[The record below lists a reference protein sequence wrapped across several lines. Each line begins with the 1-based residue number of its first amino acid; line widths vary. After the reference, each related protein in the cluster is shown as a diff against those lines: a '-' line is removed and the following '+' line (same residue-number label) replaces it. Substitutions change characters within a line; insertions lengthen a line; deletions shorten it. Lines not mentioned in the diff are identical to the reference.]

1 MCENKRIIKTIL
13 ETTKDYKHLSNEE
26 LAGKID
32 CSTQSIRNWLK
43 EKTSMDARTRRK
55 TQKYFLSSF
64 NKDEKNEFM
73 RLLNNNL
80 EKIHIGLPADL
91 YENTNFEYYINY
103 LLFDYQKESEET
115 KEIYLLLNTLK
126 NNPYIEEIIR
136 KKMEV
141 NAKKYGFFR
150 VIQTSSSDT
159 LLEFWDLKQR
169 YCYKVLISYYCMT
182 PFSQNRNAALKHN
195 IEKLKKPYQADMI
208 LQFSFFEEQPE
219 TIFSCIKENL
229 YIDKILPNELVK
241 HTLGKDFV
249 YINDEQHAKEI
260 LFANQFA
267 DILLA
272 HLSKYF
278 SVIYK
283 NVFFSQS
290 NLITLNNPNPFML
303 WQPKI
308 TEQEELNF
316 EGELLENKISGNQKD
331 LLIVFGFSSFPLI
344 FKLMHNFKR
353 IVFLDTANK
362 CISTYTDFIH
372 SKFNNDETNSFKFSL
387 NKCECEFE
395 FVEFTAAIAD
405 YVSKEYTLYSNA
417 DMIICGMGNAS
428 LIRALTLY
436 STYFNRWLKQDGL
449 LWISFFNGDFL
460 YDYQSKYE
468 LAQSTTYLPLKEDN
482 RALVA
487 DSRQDNKM
495 PNYYV
500 YCKHSDYHQLEET
513 IKKFF
518 LLEQIYSYPLSPY
531 MSRFNPAIIQNILK
545 QYDKEHS
552 KTGVISNRCFSRG
565 YYIGAFAKKQ
575 KGNLTSYPKLN
586 IQQTVKSNLDIHEA
600 NVLELKTILLKGKG
614 TTDNCTTIYSVILPK
629 NKLLPETKE
638 AIIRFHSMDFDL
650 LSVSEIN
657 RLGFEVGNVPPFFK
671 IADSKISV
679 QHYIYFGDEINSF
692 DTYLIE
698 SGNPYNKYLIDKENF
713 SKYLN
718 EYHYIE
724 AI

>member
-126 NNPYIEEIIR
+126 NNPYIEEVIR

-290 NLITLNNPNPFML
+290 NLITHNNPNPFML

-395 FVEFTAAIAD
+395 FVEFTAAIA
-405 YVSKEYTLYSNA
+405 
-417 DMIICGMGNAS
+417 
-428 LIRALTLY
+428 
-436 STYFNRWLKQDGL
+436 
-449 LWISFFNGDFL
+449 
-460 YDYQSKYE
+460 SKYE

-586 IQQTVKSNLDIHEA
+586 IQQTVKSNLEIHEA